1 MKRVFFFAVTVC
13 LVAAN
18 ASGHVGS
25 PDVFYEGVAG
35 PYRLLVTVRIPQ
47 MIPGVAQIEA
57 QVLDGSVSGI
67 QIVPLRVVGEGSET
81 APPSDRM
88 ERSAA
93 EAQFFTGK
101 LWLMESGAFQVR
113 MDIDGQQG
121 KAKLSVPVAA
131 FAQRTL
137 RMQKTTGAL
146 LAVLMTFLG
155 LSLISIIGAAVR
167 ESQLAPGQEVPPK
180 KRFGARAAMAGAAL
194 TVLAV
199 LFLGNMWWNSVA
211 SANAR
216 DMVYK
221 PPPIHASITGANVIA
236 EGRPTV
242 PAGAYAVF
250 ADIVRES
257 GFPDMMTTQVMVPK
271 ALTEGDGKPLL
282 GDDSETEATSVSS
295 SEPRTT
301 APLSGGG
308 HVEWIASGLA
318 IHALRP
324 ALLRFRIVEKT
335 GHPAADLEPYM
346 GMAGHLV
353 ILRRDLSV
361 FAHVHP
367 AGSVPMAALALL
379 EEASDGNMNSMP
391 GMLAKGSPTEITF
404 PYGFPQPG
412 DYRLFLQVKRSG
424 RVETAVFDT
433 HVVP

>member
-121 KAKLSVPVAA
+121 KAKMSVPVAA

-137 RMQKTTGAL
+137 RMQRTTGAL

-221 PPPIHASITGANVIA
+221 PPPIHASITGGNQLVLKIGSSYWHELRKSEQLDKIIPDHGHLMHLFLVRVA
-236 EGRPTV
+236 
-242 PAGAYAVF
+242 AYF
-250 ADIVRES
+250 
-257 GFPDMMTTQVMVPK
+257 
-271 ALTEGDGKPLL
+271 PLL
-282 GDDSETEATSVSS
+282 EA
-295 SEPRTT
+295 
-301 APLSGGG
+301 A
-308 HVEWIASGLA
+308 
-318 IHALRP
+318 
-324 ALLRFRIVEKT
+324 
-335 GHPAADLEPYM
+335 AADAPTQ
-346 GMAGHLV
+346 AFHL
-353 ILRRDLSV
+353 
-361 FAHVHP
+361 F
-367 AGSVPMAALALL
+367 
-379 EEASDGNMNSMP
+379 
-391 GMLAKGSPTEITF
+391 
-404 PYGFPQPG
+404 
-412 DYRLFLQVKRSG
+412 
-424 RVETAVFDT
+424 
-433 HVVP
+433 